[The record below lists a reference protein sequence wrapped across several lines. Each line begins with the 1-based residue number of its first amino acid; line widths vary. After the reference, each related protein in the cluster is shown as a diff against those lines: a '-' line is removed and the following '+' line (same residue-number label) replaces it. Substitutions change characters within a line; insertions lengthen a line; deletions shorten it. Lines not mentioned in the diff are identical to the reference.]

1 MKIGINGLFLR
12 PGRNGGIETY
22 FRELLAALVEEAP
35 QHSYIVYLCT
45 EAANYPLPAGN
56 VKRVVFP
63 FSGGRPALRYLW
75 EQLVLPVQVR
85 VDQLDLLHSLA
96 YVAPLAIDCPSLLT
110 VHDLNFRAAG
120 HQMNP
125 LRRWTLGNFCRLSC
139 RRAAH
144 IIAVSDF
151 TREALINELGIARSK
166 VTRVHEAGAR
176 LAADGIPPPLPP
188 SGYIASFGGRFPNKN
203 VARLLV
209 AYGRI
214 ADHCPHDLVII
225 GEMDASFRPALDE
238 LPAGLKHRVH
248 WLGYLSNAQVALV
261 LKGAALYVHPSL
273 YEGFGMPLLEA
284 QALGVVVASSNAA
297 SLPEV
302 GGAGA
307 IYFDPLSVEDIA
319 SKMLAGLSDAEVRV
333 NTVGK
338 AQENLKKYSWQ
349 RTARETL
356 RLYDEFARK

>member
-1 MKIGINGLFLR
+1 MKIGINALFLR
-12 PGRNGGIETY
+12 PGKNGGIETY
-22 FRELLAALVEEAP
+22 FRELLAALAEEAP
-35 QHSYIVYLCT
+35 QHSYIVYLCS
-45 EAANYPLPAGN
+45 EAANYPLPVGN

-85 VDQLDLLHSLA
+85 ADQLDLLHSLA

-110 VHDLNFRAAG
+110 VHDLNFRAPG
-120 HQMNP
+120 HRMSP
-125 LRRWTLGNFCRLSC
+125 LRRWILGSFCHLSC

-151 TREALINELGIARSK
+151 TKEALIKELGIERSR
-166 VTRVHEAGAR
+166 VTRIHEAGAR
-176 LAADGIPPPLPP
+176 LPAGGVPPPLPP

-203 VARLLV
+203 VARLLA

-214 ADHCPHDLVII
+214 AGHCPQDLVII

-238 LPAGLKHRVH
+238 LPPDLKRRVH
-248 WLGYLSNAQVALV
+248 WLGYLPDAQVAMV

-284 QALGVVVASSNAA
+284 QALGVVVVSSNAA

-307 IYFDPLSVEDIA
+307 IYFDPMSVEDMA
-319 SKMLAGLSDAEVRV
+319 SKMLAGLLDREIRRD
-333 NTVGK
+333 TVGK
-338 AQENLKKYSWQ
+338 AEENLTKYSWR

-356 RLYDEFARK
+356 RLYGEFARE